1 MTRAV
6 LPSSA
11 AVLCLF
17 LGLAGPASADQARFD
32 SLANL
37 PFEQNRPTEETARTL
52 LEELTFQ
59 RATQTYHWA
68 MPLLKT

>member
-1 MTRAV
+1 MTRAT
-6 LPSSA
+6 LLSSV
-11 AVLCLF
+11 AVLCLSVGF
-17 LGLAGPASADQARFD
+17 AGSASADQAHFD

-59 RATQTYHWA
+59 RATQTYLWA
-68 MPLLKT
+68 MPLLKI